1 MTATKTIQCSSTQKT
16 LDEALQS
23 VSQMYCGNPHA
34 LLLGAMIKPRKNQ
47 VRISYRADINGT
59 IDNDLV
65 IEVERKRL
73 VTVRL
78 YLMTPKEKQQR
89 SESRAVSRK
98 EVEKHIKD
106 NACYLDHLQ
115 LEVFTDYTDFEN
127 PVIRIEGL
135 GGLVKIFKTT
145 QAAKSW
151 ITRENNKALAA
162 QVDKD
167 YAMSQPLESKLD
179 YIRYAY

>member
-1 MTATKTIQCSSTQKT
+1 
-16 LDEALQS
+16 
-23 VSQMYCGNPHA
+23 MYCGNPHA
-34 LLLGAMIKPRKNQ
+34 LLLGAMLPTRKNQ
-47 VRISYRADINGT
+47 KRLNYHVDVNGST
-59 IDNDLV
+59 DNDLMIQ
-65 IEVERKRL
+65 IEKGGL

-78 YLMTPKEKQQR
+78 YLMSPATSKQR
-89 SESRAVSRK
+89 SVSTPRPVSRK
-98 EVEKHIKD
+98 EVEEHIKD
-106 NACYLDHLQ
+106 NANHLSHLQ
-115 LEVFTDYTDFEN
+115 LDVFTDYTDFEN